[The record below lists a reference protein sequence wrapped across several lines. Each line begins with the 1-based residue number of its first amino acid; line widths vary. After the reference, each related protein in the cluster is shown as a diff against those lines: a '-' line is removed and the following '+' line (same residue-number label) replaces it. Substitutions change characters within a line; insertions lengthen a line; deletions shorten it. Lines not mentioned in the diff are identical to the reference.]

1 MGEGSSVER
10 VPPHSQEAEVAV
22 LGSIMLEP
30 KAMSAV
36 APKLQ
41 AECFY
46 RADHQKLYAAF
57 ADLFAKNQPIDV
69 VSVREELKKMGEQD
83 IAGNADLFVTLS
95 GAVPSIANAE
105 HYAEIVRQKFLLRTL
120 IGACNESLVEAYD
133 ENQETSDIL
142 GRAEERIFNVATHYE
157 STRPVQIKEIVAEVL
172 DTIMDHPER
181 LLGIKTEFTD
191 LDHWT
196 GGLHRGEFV
205 VVGGRPSTGKTTFA
219 INLIERIGI
228 RQGQGILMFSLEM
241 AKQQIAQNLLCCNA
255 RMDSTP
261 LRTGQLDKSQWAAVR
276 EAASN
281 LYDAPVYID
290 DASGLTVSD
299 IRAKCRRMFAQ
310 RDIKLIIIDYL
321 QLMSGERRGRD
332 SSRLQE
338 ITDISRGLKG
348 LAKEM
353 KVPVIALSQLSRAAE
368 GDSTTRPKL
377 SHLRESGAIEQD
389 ADVVLLLYRPEVDD
403 TSPEKKNLVELI
415 IAKQRN
421 GPTDTV
427 KLTFRKNELRF
438 ENYSAYPAGQTGGPP
453 PEEDDD
459 DDAAF

>member
-1 MGEGSSVER
+1 MGEASSAER
-10 VPPHSQEAEVAV
+10 VPPHNHEAEVAV

-41 AECFY
+41 PECFY

-57 ADLFAKNQPIDV
+57 ASLFTKNQPIDV
-69 VSVREELKKMGEQD
+69 LSVREELRGMGEND
-83 IAGNADLFVTLS
+83 IAGNTDLFVTLS
-95 GAVPSIANAE
+95 GAVPSVANAE
-105 HYAEIVRQKFLLRTL
+105 YYAEVVRQKYLLRSL
-120 IGACNESLVEAYD
+120 ISVCNESLVEAYD
-133 ENQETSDIL
+133 ETHETSDIL
-142 GRAEERIFNVATHYE
+142 GRAEERIFSVATHYE
-157 STRPVQIKEIVAEVL
+157 ASRPVEIKEIVQEVV
-172 DTIMDHPER
+172 DTIMNHPER
-181 LLGIKTEFTD
+181 LLGLKTEFAD

-196 GGLHRGEFV
+196 GGLHRGEFIV
-205 VVGGRPSTGKTTFA
+205 IGGRPSTGKTTLC

-241 AKQQIAQNLLCCNA
+241 PRQQIAQNLLCCNA

-261 LRTGQLDKSQWAAVR
+261 LRTGQLDKSQWSKIR

-281 LYDAPVYID
+281 LYDAPVFID
-290 DASGLTVSD
+290 DSSGSTVSD

-310 RDIKLIIIDYL
+310 HDVKLVIIDYL
-321 QLMSGERRGRD
+321 QLMAGERRGRD
-332 SSRLQE
+332 NSRLQE

-353 KVPVIALSQLSRAAE
+353 DVPVIALSQLSRAAE
-368 GDSTTRPKL
+368 GDRNPEPRL

-389 ADVVLLLYRPEVDD
+389 ADLVLLLHRPNPDEDNPGSQDV
-403 TSPEKKNLVELI
+403 TNLI

-421 GPTDTV
+421 GPTETV
-427 KLTFRKNELRF
+427 KMVFRKNELRF
-438 ENYSAYPAGQTGGPP
+438 ENFSAHPAAQMGVAAVHD
-453 PEEDDD
+453 EDDD
-459 DDAAF
+459 SEPF

>member
-1 MGEGSSVER
+1 
-10 VPPHSQEAEVAV
+10 
-22 LGSIMLEP
+22 
-30 KAMSAV
+30 
-36 APKLQ
+36 
-41 AECFY
+41 
-46 RADHQKLYAAF
+46 
-57 ADLFAKNQPIDV
+57 
-69 VSVREELKKMGEQD
+69 
-83 IAGNADLFVTLS
+83 
-95 GAVPSIANAE
+95 
-105 HYAEIVRQKFLLRTL
+105 VRQKFLLRTL

-157 STRPVQIKEIVAEVL
+157 ASRPVQIKEIVAEVL
-172 DTIMDHPER
+172 DTIMDNHER
-181 LLGIKTEFTD
+181 LLGVKTEFTD

-228 RQGQGILMFSLEM
+228 RQGLGILMFSLEM
-241 AKQQIAQNLLCCNA
+241 GREQITQNLLCCNA

-261 LRTGQLDKSQWAAVR
+261 LRTGQLDKKQWEKAK

-290 DASGLTVSD
+290 DSSGLTVSD
-299 IRAKCRRMFAQ
+299 IRAKCRRMFA
-310 RDIKLIIIDYL
+310 RHEIKLIIIDYL

-368 GDSTTRPKL
+368 GDSGARPKL

-389 ADVVLLLYRPEVDD
+389 ADVVLLLFRPEVDD
-403 TSPEKKNLVELI
+403 TNPEKKNLVELI

-421 GPTDTV
+421 GPTETV
-427 KLTFRKNELRF
+427 NLTFRKNELRF
-438 ENYSAYPAGQTGGPP
+438 ENFSAYPVAQVGGPP
-453 PEEDDD
+453 PEDDD
-459 DDAAF
+459 DNAAPV